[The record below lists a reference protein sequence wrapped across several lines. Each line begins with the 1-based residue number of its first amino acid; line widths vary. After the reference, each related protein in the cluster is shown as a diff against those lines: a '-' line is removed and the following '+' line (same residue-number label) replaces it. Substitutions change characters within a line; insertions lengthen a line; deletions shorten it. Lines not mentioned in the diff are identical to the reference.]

1 MFFCCSTNFEIHG
14 VCLGTIFQPQSIPH
28 QFDSL
33 GFFLGGGVG
42 GSQTFPMLTPNFL
55 NWSWSFFSPGCGRLP
70 PIWPEENNIYN
81 LFRSFLVVWSLGIWT
96 KIVKKDYFNV
106 WSTYAT
112 NMAWSTHVS
121 RWTHKNSW
129 NSLEFQA
136 PNKNLERL
144 ILGSGAFSKSGS
156 QNEDTE
162 SDGWDDD
169 QSDQGHLAGE
179 RSWRYHP
186 DSSQRFLLHV
196 LGIKTRRREVM
207 KERAFFVCVFL
218 KQFHRKQ
225 NWRRFE
231 CQNQS
236 HYRRH
241 ETIIFSVENHGL
253 VICFGLVAVDVCW
266 CGGGDTVDGSEIWR
280 ENHLGCIPKVC
291 E

>member
-1 MFFCCSTNFEIHG
+1 MPLTWRD
-14 VCLGTIFQPQSIPH
+14 P
-28 QFDSL
+28 
-33 GFFLGGGVG
+33 
-42 GSQTFPMLTPNFL
+42 PMWVVELELTPGTHWSSKHPTK
-55 NWSWSFFSPGCGRLP
+55 NWS
-70 PIWPEENNIYN
+70 
-81 LFRSFLVVWSLGIWT
+81 
-96 KIVKKDYFNV
+96 
-106 WSTYAT
+106 
-112 NMAWSTHVS
+112 
-121 RWTHKNSW
+121 
-129 NSLEFQA
+129 
-136 PNKNLERL
+136 L

-196 LGIKTRRREVM
+196 LGIKNATKGSHEGTCV
-207 KERAFFVCVFL
+207 FLCVCVCFL
-218 KQFHRKQ
+218 KQFHQKQ

-241 ETIIFSVENHGL
+241 ETIIFSVGNHSL

-266 CGGGDTVDGSEIWR
+266 CGGGDTVDGSEIRR